1 MFNLR
6 MDPYERADIVSD
18 QYYDWFVQNAYVMQY
33 AQYKVAPFIKSLKD
47 YPPSQR
53 VGTFSLDQAMEALQ
67 RSIPEPK

>member
-6 MDPYERADIVSD
+6 KDPYERADIVSD

-33 AQYKVAPFIKSLKD
+33 AQYKVAPFIKSLQD